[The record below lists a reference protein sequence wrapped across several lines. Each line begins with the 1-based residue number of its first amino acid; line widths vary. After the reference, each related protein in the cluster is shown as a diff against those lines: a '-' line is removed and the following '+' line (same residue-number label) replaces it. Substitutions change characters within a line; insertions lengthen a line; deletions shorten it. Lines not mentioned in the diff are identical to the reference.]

1 MKKISK
7 FLLVITLIMGLSLTA
22 GCNKE
27 QKEEQE
33 PKTVASTLAEQFNT
47 EIKDSKNIEEVAKK
61 ISQNEIIKP
70 VVEATK
76 VEEYM
81 PGFTTEIKG
90 YNEVYMVA
98 PMIGT
103 IPFVAYIFESDDAK
117 ELANTLKESADLRWN
132 ICTEADDMEISV
144 VDNYVFFVM
153 APSSFE

>member
-1 MKKISK
+1 M
-7 FLLVITLIMGLSLTA
+7 
-22 GCNKE
+22 
-27 QKEEQE
+27 
-33 PKTVASTLAEQFNT
+33 
-47 EIKDSKNIEEVAKK
+47 KDSNSIEEVAKK

-76 VEEYM
+76 VEDYM

-90 YNEVYMVA
+90 YDEAYMVA

-103 IPFVAYIFESDDAK
+103 IPFVAYVFESDNAK

-132 ICTEADDMEISV
+132 ICTEADDMEISI
-144 VDNYVFFVM
+144 VDDYVFFVM